1 MRLFYSDIYNKFRRN
16 IQSLNVVDSNLD
28 TEFNYQLGVYYQLM
42 LAKLKN
48 YKTYISSN
56 FYVGMYLLDL
66 TTGAAAIG
74 ISSVTVSGGV
84 ATVTTGLA
92 HGLTNGDSVAI
103 NNTVAVIN
111 GVVLPNPNGLNGVFT
126 VTVLT
131 STTFTYS
138 VSSSLNGSSALATQY
153 FPNPPGY
160 VTADGIVITVN
171 QLNYP
176 LKLVS
181 SESVWEQLNAVRLQA
196 SAVPQFYYP
205 RRDDFGVWPIPQ
217 NLYVGTIYYHYR
229 DRNLM
234 VPDYTGGNIAVT
246 QNSNIVTGSA
256 GAAFTPA
263 MVGRWFTIDDLTVP
277 GRGYFYRVTGYTNAT
292 HVTLAQ
298 PYQGSNASS
307 ISAYRIGES
316 PEIPEDLHMYLPD
329 GVTGGYYKD
338 LRKDA
343 KAAQLFLNNFW
354 TGDMN
359 NTSRKEGD
367 ENIAGGLLG
376 GMKNYSDRE
385 DERVINR
392 KPGLNPLQYKAF
404 ATTLA
409 PGT

>member
-16 IQSLNVVDSNLD
+16 IQSLNVVDSSLD
-28 TEFNYQLGVYYQLM
+28 TEFDYQLGVYYQLM

-48 YKTYISSN
+48 YKTYIQSN
-56 FYVGMYLLDL
+56 FYVGMYLQNL
-66 TTGAAAIG
+66 TTGAAAVG
-74 ISSVTVSGGV
+74 IQSITVAAGV

-92 HGLTNGDSVAI
+92 HGLTNGNTVAI
-103 NNTVAVIN
+103 NNCVPSLN
-111 GVVLPNPNGLNGVFT
+111 GVVIPNATGLNGVVT

-131 STTFTYS
+131 TTTFTYV
-138 VSSSLNGSSALATQY
+138 VSTTLNGSSALATQY

-160 VTADGIVITVN
+160 VTADGIVIQVN

-176 LKLVS
+176 LKLIS

-217 NLYVGTIYYHYR
+217 NLYLGSIYYHYR
-229 DRNLM
+229 DRNLL
-234 VPDYTGGNIAVT
+234 VPDFTGGTIAVT
-246 QNSNIVTGSA
+246 NGSNIVTGSSVI
-256 GAAFTPA
+256 FTPA
-263 MVGRWFTIDDLTVP
+263 MVGRWFTIDDPTVP
-277 GRGYFYRVTGYTNAT
+277 GRGYFYRITGYTDAT
-292 HVTLAQ
+292 HVTLFQ
-298 PYQGSNASS
+298 SYQGSNATG
-307 ISAYRIGES
+307 ISLYRIGES
-316 PEIPEDLHMYLPD
+316 PEVPEDLHMYLAD

-343 KAAQLFLNNFW
+343 KSAQLFLNSFW

-359 NTSRKEGD
+359 NTARKEGD
-367 ENIAGGLLG
+367 ENVMGGLIG
-376 GMKNYSDRE
+376 AMKDYDDRE

-392 KPGLNPLQYKAF
+392 SPGLNPLQYKAF

>member
-16 IQSLNVVDSNLD
+16 IQSLNVVDTSLD
-28 TEFNYQLGVYYQLM
+28 AEFNYQLGVYYQLM

-48 YKTYISSN
+48 YKTYIQSN
-56 FYVGMYLLDL
+56 FYVGMYLQDL
-66 TTGAAAIG
+66 TSGAAVVG
-74 ISSVTVSGGV
+74 IQSITVSAGV

-92 HGLTNGDSVAI
+92 HGLTTGHSVAI
-103 NNTVAVIN
+103 NNCFPA
-111 GVVLPNPNGLNGVFT
+111 GFNGVFT

-131 STTFTYS
+131 STTFTYAIS
-138 VSSSLNGSSALATQY
+138 ATLNGTSALATQY
-153 FPNPPGY
+153 FSNPPGY

-176 LKLVS
+176 LKLIS

-217 NLYVGTIYYHYR
+217 NLYTGTIYYHYR
-229 DRNLM
+229 DRNLL
-234 VPDYTGGNIAVT
+234 VPDYAGGKVAVT
-246 QNSNIVTGSA
+246 QGSNIVTGSN
-256 GAAFTPA
+256 GAVFTSA
-263 MVGRWFTIDDLTVP
+263 MVGRWFTIDDTTVP
-277 GRGYFYRVTGYTNAT
+277 GRGYFYRITGFTDST
-292 HVTLAQ
+292 HVTLSQ
-298 PYQGSNASS
+298 PYQGSSASN
-307 ISAYRIGES
+307 ITLYRIGES

-343 KAAQLFLNNFW
+343 KAAQLFLNSFW

-359 NTSRKEGD
+359 NANRKEGD
-367 ENIAGGLLG
+367 ENVMGGLIG
-376 GMKNYSDRE
+376 GMKAYDDRE

>member
-16 IQSLNVVDSNLD
+16 IQSLNVVDTNLD

-56 FYVGMYLLDL
+56 FYVGMYLQDL
-66 TTGAAAIG
+66 TTNAQAVG
-74 ISSVTVSGGV
+74 ISSITAAAGV
-84 ATVTTGLA
+84 ATVTTGLP

-103 NNTVAVIN
+103 NNTIPAVNSI
-111 GVVLPNPNGLNGVFT
+111 VLPTTATFNGVFT

-138 VSSSLNGSSALATQY
+138 VSTALNGASALATQY

-176 LKLVS
+176 LKLIS

-217 NLYVGTIYYHYR
+217 NLYTGTIYYHYR

-234 VPDYTGGNIAVT
+234 VPDFTGGTIAVT
-246 QNSNIVTGSA
+246 QGSNILTGTSVTFSA
-256 GAAFTPA
+256 A
-263 MVGRWFTIDDLTVP
+263 MVGRWFTIDDVTVP
-277 GRGYFYRVTGYTNAT
+277 GRGYFYRITGYTDT
-292 HVTLAQ
+292 HHMIMSQ
-298 PYQGSNASS
+298 PYQGSNASG
-307 ISAYRIGES
+307 ISSYRIGES
-316 PEIPEDLHMYLPD
+316 PEVPEDLHMYLAD

-343 KAAQLFLNNFW
+343 KSAQLFLNSFW

-359 NTSRKEGD
+359 NTNRKEGD
-367 ENIAGGLLG
+367 ENVMGGLIG
-376 GMKNYSDRE
+376 AMKAYDDRE